1 MVQSLT
7 NSIATP
13 PESVRA
19 DPVRPSLDRERLL
32 SAMLALCEAGRGQTS
47 PQACELMETIFLDLV
62 RRAERD
68 MRLRLAEQISTAPW
82 APSGLINA
90 LALDDIEIA
99 RPVIAK
105 SPVLKDHD
113 LIRVLTLATIEHQIE
128 VARRPDLGGE
138 VVRAILDQADP
149 VVLTT
154 LAANES
160 AEVSTLAMTQLAAM
174 SRQIASLRA
183 PLIRHPRMSLEL
195 ACALYT
201 WVGDALKS
209 EIVGRFQIDAAALD
223 MALRQVVADSLSG
236 SPVPDQGAAE
246 VQTMEARLVA
256 KLEAADQL
264 RPGFLLRSLREG
276 KLHLFQVA
284 LASLASLKT
293 AEVQTASNAN
303 RPELLAL
310 ACAAVG
316 IDRSVFPT
324 ILSLVRALNEARPA
338 AASDSLGKINE
349 AFNLKREG
357 EALAAFRQEIATL

>member
-1 MVQSLT
+1 MVT
-7 NSIATP
+7 
-13 PESVRA
+13 
-19 DPVRPSLDRERLL
+19 
-32 SAMLALCEAGRGQTS
+32 LCEAGHDQTS
-47 PQACELMETIFLDLV
+47 PQALALMETIFLDLV
-62 RRAERD
+62 KRAEQEV
-68 MRLRLAEQISTAPW
+68 RLRLVERISTAPW

-113 LIRVLTLATIEHQIE
+113 LIRILALATIEHQIE

-160 AEVSTLAMTQLAAM
+160 ADVSPLGMTRLVAM
-174 SRQIASLRA
+174 SREIAALRA
-183 PLIRHPRMSLEL
+183 PLIRHPKFNLEL
-195 ACALYT
+195 ACTLYT
-201 WVGDALKS
+201 WVGETLKG
-209 EIVGRFQIDAAALD
+209 EIVGRFKVDGAALD
-223 MALRQVVADSLSG
+223 KALRQVVSDSLSG
-236 SPVPDQGAAE
+236 APAPDRGVADQ
-246 VQTMEARLVA
+246 QTMEARLVA
-256 KLEAADQL
+256 KLEVADQL

-284 LASLASLKT
+284 LASLANLKT
-293 AEVQTASNAN
+293 QEVQSASDAN

-310 ACAAVG
+310 ACSAVG

-324 ILSLVRALNEARPA
+324 ILSLVRALNNARPA
-338 AASDSLGKINE
+338 ATPESLSKINA
-349 AFNLKREG
+349 AFSLKGEG
-357 EALAAFRQEIATL
+357 EAVAAFRREVATL